1 LVLTALK
8 LHDVYVNGTKLINRV
23 LYTPLMLAAELGKA
37 DIVRILLA
45 RPETQVN
52 RVINAKG
59 SLLLEYVAPY
69 LSASGLVYMLSKD
82 LPIMTIEETD
92 FEVRD
97 ELAKQLVVVANPDHQ
112 FSWAAFLDPSI
123 VQVNDSIAK
132 EAIAMQ
138 VVDFFVATL
147 VDSKDKHNRSVLATA
162 DQSVAMYLKRQLYF
176 GHRYE
181 IADGPPVHQSATSV
195 VVQATDHGMYSQV
208 FDDYADAA
216 DGGGFLNEDK
226 FLSCI
231 QTLHNVTS
239 ALLDGKVTIDAF
251 HDLTSV
257 TGTDCMDWLTFRSF
271 CEQTYGPHVQVAIK
285 FVKHHADYLK
295 ELECRRGL
303 SCDYVVGLLP
313 NPKNLSVLQS
323 LPLSGTSID
332 LASYPHAL
340 VLPAG
345 SRSLADIFRHER
357 PRPSDTCRYLRQVA
371 AALSH
376 LHNKGLV
383 HGNVTMDNI
392 LRYSHVKLIDLA
404 ATTKVGTPAL
414 GNAKFTSGI
423 LPPEMFYMLA
433 NDAEYAQYVSY
444 WHTVGGLKDDDLL
457 QPHSNVVVR
466 SFRHLIPDDQD
477 HHMMLPYQLVPS
489 SPAQDAWAL
498 GCLMF
503 EMVSGMQL
511 VPTNRDQEILPR
523 FKRMAATWTDEALHK
538 YIHESVLDDVAG
550 ELLCKLLVVDP
561 AQRLSMD
568 QVVAHR
574 YFDVQVATTGDDRT
588 REGIVRAAAQRHL
601 LT

>member
-1 LVLTALK
+1 MTTSDLFAAISNGQPELVLTALK

-52 RVINAKG
+52 QITDAVAPGLVACLNALLEGRKYEMVASFIEKRVEFDVAFQG

-138 VVDFFVATL
+138 VVDLFVASN
-147 VDSKDKHNRSVLATA
+147 SKDKHNRSVLATA
-162 DQSVAMYLKRQLYF
+162 DHSVATYLKRQLYF

-216 DGGGFLNEDK
+216 DGGGLLNEDK

-271 CEQTYGPHVQVAIK
+271 CEQMYGPHVQVAIK

-303 SCDYVVGLLP
+303 SCDYVVGLVP
-313 NPKNLSVLQS
+313 NPKNLSVLHS

-371 AALSH
+371 AALTH

-414 GNAKFTSGI
+414 GNAKFTSGV
-423 LPPEMFYMLA
+423 LPPGKLDRRLIF
-433 NDAEYAQYVSY
+433 V
-444 WHTVGGLKDDDLL
+444 
-457 QPHSNVVVR
+457 HS
-466 SFRHLIPDDQD
+466 
-477 HHMMLPYQLVPS
+477 
-489 SPAQDAWAL
+489 DAWMNV
-498 GCLMF
+498 C
-503 EMVSGMQL
+503 
-511 VPTNRDQEILPR
+511 D
-523 FKRMAATWTDEALHK
+523 
-538 YIHESVLDDVAG
+538 
-550 ELLCKLLVVDP
+550 
-561 AQRLSMD
+561 
-568 QVVAHR
+568 
-574 YFDVQVATTGDDRT
+574 
-588 REGIVRAAAQRHL
+588 
-601 LT
+601 